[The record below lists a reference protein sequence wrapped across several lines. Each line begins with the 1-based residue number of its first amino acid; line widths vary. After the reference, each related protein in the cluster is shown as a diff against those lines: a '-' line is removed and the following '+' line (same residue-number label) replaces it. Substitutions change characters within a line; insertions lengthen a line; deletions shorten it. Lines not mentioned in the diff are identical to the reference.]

1 MSDYPATASGPP
13 PSPEQTR
20 IGELNR
26 EMDSLLYA
34 LSHDLRAP
42 LRAIDGFSAALAEDF
57 GPSLDQEAQDY
68 IRRVRGAA
76 KKLEGYL
83 DALLAMSRE
92 SRGEFTPEETDLS
105 ALVRE
110 ISERL
115 TRDAPDREVEWVVAP
130 GCLAVTG
137 QTLVRTA
144 LFKLVENAWK
154 FTVKTPGAR
163 IEFGCE
169 ARPGETAFFVR
180 DNGVGLDMDYAR
192 PRLFAMFQRLND
204 DPDFPGLGV
213 GLATARRIAGRLG
226 GRLEASGAPGQGAC
240 FEIILPDGRQGG
252 GA

>member
-1 MSDYPATASGPP
+1 MSDFPTADPGLPP
-13 PSPEQTR
+13 GPEQTR

-76 KKLEGYL
+76 RKLEGYL
-83 DALLAMSRE
+83 DALLTLSRE
-92 SRGEFTPEETDLS
+92 SRGEFTPEKTDLS

-110 ISERL
+110 MADRL
-115 TRDAPDREVEWVVAP
+115 ARDEPHRQVEWAVVQ
-130 GCLAVTG
+130 GCMAVTG
-137 QTLVRTA
+137 QALVRTA
-144 LFKLVENAWK
+144 LSKLVDNAWK
-154 FTVKTPGAR
+154 FTAKTPGAR

-169 ARPGETAFFVR
+169 ARPGETLFFVA

-192 PRLFAMFQRLND
+192 PRLFGLFQRLND

-226 GRLEASGAPGQGAC
+226 GRLEASGTPGQGAR
-240 FEIILPDGRQGG
+240 FGIVLPDIGQGG